1 MKIRKNIIALLTA
14 AVITAAI
21 PVSVL
26 AIADNPYIIDK
37 TKDRTEFSSFND
49 SWWCYYS
56 DKYNPTKEMVIETE
70 KASGI
75 ALIIPDKVNGN
86 TVIAIK
92 GSIEAPGFIVN
103 PENEYMTC
111 VDNVVFTKDKKQLMS
126 YAQFDP
132 RTEYTIPEGTEKV
145 LHKAFAYCDN
155 LEKITIPESLTELDY
170 GAFFC
175 ATNLKTIVIPKNSKL
190 KKIGAYSLDETAMEE
205 ICFPSFDISINR
217 AAFSD
222 KPIKLTSYVQP
233 EITKGENEL
242 SWEKIPKATYYEVYQ
257 KIGKDEYKLLKTT
270 KATSCIFPTLK
281 SGKDYTFAVKPIAI
295 RPAAYYNRMKDE
307 GFTKTFT
314 IEGTMSEDIVL
325 TGK

>member
-26 AIADNPYIIDK
+26 AIADDPYIIDK

-49 SWWCYYS
+49 SWWCYYA

-111 VDNVVFTKDKKQLMS
+111 VDNVVFTKDKSQLMS

-132 RTEYTIPEGTEKV
+132 RTEYTIPEGTTV
-145 LHKAFAYCDN
+145 ILNSAFDHCNN
-155 LEKITIPESLTELDY
+155 LEKITLSASLTEIEES
-170 GAFFC
+170 AFAC
-175 ATNLKTIVIPKNSKL
+175 MDNLKTIVTPKDSKL
-190 KKIGAYSLDETAMEE
+190 RKIGPLAFVFNAVEE
-205 ICFPSFDISINR
+205 INFASFDISIDRR
-217 AAFSD
+217 AFRNEI
-222 KPIKLTSYVQP
+222 PKLKSYVQP

-307 GFTKTFT
+307 GFPKTFT
-314 IEGTMSEDIVL
+314 IEGTMSEDVVL